1 MSTMAFNTHKAVNT
15 YVRWLATPVL
25 AIAVTLFV
33 FWGMQTLITKGK
45 SVLNDD
51 DSAAFVSFIHVE
63 KNDELN
69 TKDRKVKRPPPPPKE
84 PPKPKLQQQQEITPQ
99 KQNLDGIDFGAVDVD
114 MQLGSGLS
122 GINTGDGEYLP
133 IIKVAPIYP
142 RSAAQRGIE
151 GFVVLEFTVNEAG
164 AVLEPVVINA
174 EPPGIFDRA
183 AIDAAKKFKYK
194 PKIVD
199 GKPVAVSGVK
209 NLIRFE
215 LEKTE

>member
-1 MSTMAFNTHKAVNT
+1 
-15 YVRWLATPVL
+15 
-25 AIAVTLFV
+25 

-84 PPKPKLQQQQEITPQ
+84 PPKPKLQQQQQITPQ

-114 MQLGSGLS
+114 MQLGSGLG

-164 AVLEPVVINA
+164 AVLEPVV
-174 EPPGIFDRA
+174 
-183 AIDAAKKFKYK
+183 
-194 PKIVD
+194 
-199 GKPVAVSGVK
+199 
-209 NLIRFE
+209 
-215 LEKTE
+215 